1 MRCLLRSKKLIFVFT
16 YDYIACH
23 TVNHYQIN
31 GILSFAVLDLAYK
44 IIKQHKRK
52 SIILKKRKPIIHLLN
67 YIDALNFNSREFDV
81 YFFLKNWYNTRLANN
96 LYLYRSKY
104 FKDLNYKDK
113 LRVTVRE
120 NLCTIRFDNYY
131 DKVQEHNVNLVGMV
145 IHILEK
151 QKRDEINVGRRINV
165 SGIML
170 YCTLLTG

>member
-1 MRCLLRSKKLIFVFT
+1 MKWLLRNKKLIFVFT

-44 IIKQHKRK
+44 IIKQQKREY
-52 SIILKKRKPIIHLLN
+52 IALKKRKPIIYLLN
-67 YIDALNFNSREFDV
+67 YIDALNFNSKEFDV
-81 YFFLKNWYNTRLANN
+81 YFFLKNWYKTRLADI

-113 LRVTVRE
+113 LKVTARE
-120 NLCTIRFDNYY
+120 NLCIIRFDNYY
-131 DKVQEHNVNLVGMV
+131 DKLQAHNVNLVAMV

-151 QKRDEINVGRRINV
+151 EKYAINV
-165 SGIML
+165 SRVINISGIMF
-170 YCTLLTG
+170 YCVLLT